1 MLRSPLGNS
10 SAPPRLRPIQYVPL
24 PSWAISEQLLDPQRS
39 AHRVCLA
46 GAEPFPDCSN
56 QLGEDGGEGLVCT
69 QKPHPLSYP
78 AFSEDCPSYR
88 KHRRYLDH
96 CEWLVCKQRSPPPVS
111 LDQTKHFPSYSKHWS
126 CLAEGE
132 LLGYIR

>member
-24 PSWAISEQLLDPQRS
+24 PSWAVSEQLAETQRS
-39 AHRVCLA
+39 PHRVCLA

-56 QLGEDGGEGLVCT
+56 QLGEDGGEG
-69 QKPHPLSYP
+69 
-78 AFSEDCPSYR
+78 
-88 KHRRYLDH
+88 
-96 CEWLVCKQRSPPPVS
+96 LVCKQRSPPPVS